1 MFKNKHLMQLRKT
14 QFLIKHYKECIEK
27 LKSPVP
33 DQDLLKTKM
42 QVYDIFQAMALG
54 HSFTSGEIL
63 ELSDASIE
71 YISRLGLY
79 LMNVADYA
87 DTMHVHKKELER
99 LKKEERNLKEKLGI
113 E

>member
-1 MFKNKHLMQLRKT
+1 MFKNKHLKQLRKT

-33 DQDLLKTKM
+33 DSFKTEM
-42 QVYDIFQAMALG
+42 QVYDIFKAMAFG

-63 ELSDASIE
+63 ELSDESVE
-71 YISRLGLY
+71 YISQLGLY
-79 LMNVADYA
+79 LMNLADYA
-87 DTMHVHKKELER
+87 DTMRVHEKELER
-99 LKKEERNLKEKLGI
+99 LKKEERSLKEKLGI

>member
-1 MFKNKHLMQLRKT
+1 MFKNKHLKQLRKT
-14 QFLIKHYKECIEK
+14 QLLIKHYKESIEK

-33 DQDLLKTKM
+33 DSSKAKM
-42 QVYDIFQAMALG
+42 QVYDFFKLMAFG

-71 YISRLGLY
+71 YLSQLGRY
-79 LMNVADYA
+79 LMKVADYA
-87 DTMHVHKKELER
+87 DTMHLYEKELER
-99 LKKEERNLKEKLGI
+99 LKKEERSLKEKLGI

>member
-1 MFKNKHLMQLRKT
+1 MFKNKHLEQLRKT
-14 QFLIKHYKECIEK
+14 QLLIKHYKECTEK

-33 DQDLLKTKM
+33 NSFDAKM
-42 QVYDIFQAMALG
+42 QVYDIFKAMAFG

-63 ELSDASIE
+63 ELSDESIE

-79 LMNVADYA
+79 LMNIADYA
-87 DTMHVHKKELER
+87 DTMSVHERELKR
-99 LKKEERNLKEKLGI
+99 LEKEERSLKEKLGI